1 MNHPPLSPCPY
12 LSPHLY
18 PSQHLF
24 LSPHPYLYL
33 YRYQV
38 LIGKDPRKRRVG
50 DHHDKSGRD
59 AMPLR
64 PRQKGRDTTK
74 CAYAQVA
81 GGYAEA
87 IPRLLIPGN
96 GSVR

>member
-1 MNHPPLSPCPY
+1 MRPLS
-12 LSPHLY
+12 LS
-18 PSQHLF
+18 
-24 LSPHPYLYL
+24 LSLHPYPYPYRYLHL

-59 AMPLR
+59 ALPLR
-64 PRQKGRDTTK
+64 PRLKGRDTTE

-81 GGYAEA
+81 GGSLRRT
-87 IPRLLIPGN
+87 PRLLIFGD